1 MTILHYIFIRRDLE
15 LMVPVPPHPPA
26 RLEVSWGLRLH
37 SCTAALLGSQL
48 RHSHGLLENMTEV
61 WVGETW
67 SD

>member
-15 LMVPVPPHPPA
+15 LRVPVHQHPPA

-37 SCTAALLGSQL
+37 YGTAALLGSEL
-48 RHSHGLLENMTEV
+48 RHSHGLLENMTKV
-61 WVGETW
+61 WVGEAW